1 MYRVLHWAANNKMK
15 RGNSSTNAEQ
25 VHFTGYGIS
34 EISRSHPSLST
45 FLYHPL
51 SPLRQTPIQ
60 SACRQPPPSPSPP
73 RRWYPSLHYTRRED
87 YCTVFRIGDL
97 HVFKEK
103 RETRSI
109 FGFIF
114 SWIPPVETITTLLP
128 WAELRMPISLNTIFS
143 TTDSLKSYRKPGIS
157 SRFDT

>member
-1 MYRVLHWAANNKMK
+1 MRYTELRITRWKEATQVQMQSKCISRATVFQKFPDLIPLYRRSFTTLFLHCAKRPSSLPAAN
-15 RGNSSTNAEQ
+15 
-25 VHFTGYGIS
+25 
-34 EISRSHPSLST
+34 
-45 FLYHPL
+45 
-51 SPLRQTPIQ
+51 
-60 SACRQPPPSPSPP
+60 PPPP
-73 RRWYPSLHYTRRED
+73 RHRWYPSLHYTRRED

-114 SWIPPVETITTLLP
+114 SWIPSRDNNYPLPVSRIANADFTEYHLLNN
-128 WAELRMPISLNTIFS
+128 ELVKIVRE
-143 TTDSLKSYRKPGIS
+143 PGIS

>member
-1 MYRVLHWAANNKMK
+1 MK

-51 SPLRQTPIQ
+51 SSLRQTPIQ
-60 SACRQPPPSPSPP
+60 SACRYPSLPSPSH
-73 RRWYPSLHYTRRED
+73 RRYPSLHYTRWED
-87 YCTVFRIGDL
+87 FCTVFRIGDL

-103 RETRSI
+103 KGNPVDLWLYI
-109 FGFIF
+109 FLD
-114 SWIPPVETITTLLP
+114 TQ
-128 WAELRMPISLNTIFS
+128 
-143 TTDSLKSYRKPGIS
+143 
-157 SRFDT
+157 SRQ

>member
-1 MYRVLHWAANNKMK
+1 MYRALHWAANNKMK

-60 SACRQPPPSPSPP
+60 PASRHRHPP
-73 RRWYPSLHYTRRED
+73 RHRWYPSLHYTRRKD
-87 YCTVFRIGDL
+87 YCAVFRIGDL

-114 SWIPPVETITTLLP
+114 SWIPSRDNNYPLPVSGIANADFTEYHLLNN
-128 WAELRMPISLNTIFS
+128 ELVKIVRE
-143 TTDSLKSYRKPGIS
+143 PGIS